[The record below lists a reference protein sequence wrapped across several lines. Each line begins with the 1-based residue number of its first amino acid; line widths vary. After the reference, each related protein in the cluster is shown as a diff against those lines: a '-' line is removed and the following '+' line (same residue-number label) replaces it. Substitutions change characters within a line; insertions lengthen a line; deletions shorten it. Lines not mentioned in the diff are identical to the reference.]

1 MLLASNGS
9 SVTANAAI
17 PRAQVPASI
26 QKHAVQDGTNGN
38 QSQASS
44 PCSGLSS
51 PLSVTSHAGAHSGG
65 TSSNTDDLM
74 AMKAVLP
81 PRSQADPPQAITSIG
96 AAAGP
101 LMPAGDAYFPL
112 ETTKDLMFCSAMIV
126 WNLLHLNFSF
136 NKNSHHNIG
145 NWVCSGTSSSQSI
158 IGKVSGEAQGEVI
171 CWTNYRWLM
180 VF

>member
-1 MLLASNGS
+1 MDSFSYTTRLLVVLSQGFRGFFFLGVIPVQAQAIMQLAGNGS

-17 PRAQVPASI
+17 PRAQVPASVP
-26 QKHAVQDGTNGN
+26 KHAVQDGTNGN

-51 PLSVTSHAGAHSGG
+51 PISVTSHAGAHSGG

-96 AAAGP
+96 AAAGT
-101 LMPAGDAYFPL
+101 LMPAGDAYFLL
-112 ETTKDLMFCSAMIV
+112 ETTKDLMFYSAMIV
-126 WNLLHLNFSF
+126 
-136 NKNSHHNIG
+136 
-145 NWVCSGTSSSQSI
+145 
-158 IGKVSGEAQGEVI
+158 
-171 CWTNYRWLM
+171 
-180 VF
+180 